1 MLDLEVSFT
10 AELWRWQGEG
20 TTWHGMTLPKK
31 EAEKIKLF
39 VAETKGKKRRGFGSV
54 RVQVKVGKTAWK
66 TSVFPDSKS
75 GSYVLFIKAAVRKQ
89 EDLKIGDS
97 IKTHL
102 TILP

>member
-10 AELWRWQGEG
+10 AALWRWQGEG
-20 TTWHGMTLPKK
+20 TTWHGMTLPQK
-31 EAEKIKLF
+31 EAEKIKFF
-39 VAETKGKKRRGFGSV
+39 VAETKGKRRGFGSV
-54 RVQVKVGKTAWK
+54 RVRVKVGKTEWK
-66 TSVFPDSKS
+66 TSLFPDSKS

-89 EDLKIGDS
+89 EGLAIGDK

>member
-10 AELWRWQGEG
+10 AKLWRWQGEG
-20 TTWHGMTLPKK
+20 TTWHGLTLPKK
-31 EAEKIKLF
+31 QADQIKSF
-39 VAETKGKKRRGFGSV
+39 VAETKGGKRRGFGSV
-54 RVQVKVGKTAWK
+54 RVKAQVGQTAWK

-75 GSYVLFIKAAVRKQ
+75 GSYILFIKAPVRKQ
-89 EDLKIGDS
+89 ENLKIGDK